1 MTNEQIIA
9 DIAATIYGEDAVMEM
24 IENGDDIPLHT
35 IKGWDEVGK
44 RKGVKYK
51 VRKGEH
57 GIETRLWKKK
67 KNKGTKNEEVNENS
81 NNDNEELT
89 TNRDFYLCKSF
100 LFRQD
105 QVELVKEK

>member
-57 GIETRLWKKK
+57 GIECRLWKKK
-67 KNKGTKNEEVNENS
+67 KKKSGVSEEEKSDEQESVIPS
-81 NNDNEELT
+81 
-89 TNRDFYLCKSF
+89 NRDFYMCKSF
-100 LFRQD
+100 LFRGD
-105 QVELVKEK
+105 QVELVAD

>member
-57 GIETRLWKKK
+57 GIECRLWKKK
-67 KNKGTKNEEVNENS
+67 KVGSCEKEKSDEQESEIPS
-81 NNDNEELT
+81 
-89 TNRDFYLCKSF
+89 NRDFYMCKSF
-100 LFRQD
+100 LFRGD
-105 QVELVKEK
+105 QVELVAE